1 MSMPKVLLI
10 YTGGTIG
17 MVADPRSGALQAMDL
32 DHLEEQ
38 VPELARMGIALET
51 VSFGTPIDSSD
62 IRPAQW
68 VRIAE
73 TIGTH
78 YADFDGF
85 VVLHGSDTMAY
96 TASALSFLLE
106 NLNKPVILTG
116 SQLPLG
122 TIRTDGKENLLTAI
136 EIAAAKE
143 NGHAKVGEVAVY
155 FEYSLYRGN
164 RTVKVHAERFEA
176 FRSPN
181 WPVLAEAGVHI
192 RYDKTALLAPR
203 IGPLQ
208 VHDRM
213 DDGVGVIRLFP
224 GIRASWVKAMLNDPG
239 LKAAV
244 LTTFGSGNGPTDKAF
259 LDVLRDARNRGIVL
273 VNVTQCVG
281 GRVEQ
286 GRYETSRAL
295 AEMGVVSGRDLT
307 TEAAITKLMYLLG
320 QGLEAEEVMQRM
332 GEALCGEIAER

>member
-1 MSMPKVLLI
+1 MSVPKVLLI

-17 MVADPRSGALQAMDL
+17 MVADPRSGALQAMNL

-38 VPELARMGIALET
+38 VPELARMGIALQT

-73 TIGTH
+73 TIGKH

-136 EIAAAKE
+136 
-143 NGHAKVGEVAVY
+143 
-155 FEYSLYRGN
+155 
-164 RTVKVHAERFEA
+164 
-176 FRSPN
+176 
-181 WPVLAEAGVHI
+181 
-192 RYDKTALLAPR
+192 
-203 IGPLQ
+203 
-208 VHDRM
+208 
-213 DDGVGVIRLFP
+213 
-224 GIRASWVKAMLNDPG
+224 
-239 LKAAV
+239 
-244 LTTFGSGNGPTDKAF
+244 
-259 LDVLRDARNRGIVL
+259 
-273 VNVTQCVG
+273 
-281 GRVEQ
+281 
-286 GRYETSRAL
+286 
-295 AEMGVVSGRDLT
+295 
-307 TEAAITKLMYLLG
+307 
-320 QGLEAEEVMQRM
+320 
-332 GEALCGEIAER
+332 